1 MGSNPTSH
9 TMKQQEK
16 QLLLESRKVLTDE
29 ISGLYFDEYNDYVDK
44 LDELNRQ
51 IEKIDKLLINKS

>member
-1 MGSNPTSH
+1 
-9 TMKQQEK
+9 MKQQEK